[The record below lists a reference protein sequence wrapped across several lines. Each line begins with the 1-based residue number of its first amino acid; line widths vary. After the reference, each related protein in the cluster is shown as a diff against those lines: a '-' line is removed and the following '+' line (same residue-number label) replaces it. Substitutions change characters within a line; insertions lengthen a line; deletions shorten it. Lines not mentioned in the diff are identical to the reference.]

1 MRFNMQKLLPA
12 MLLLTGLRGIPL
24 CAEEA
29 APAEFSCTS
38 TNIVAVPSRP
48 TVSNATDTT
57 HCGVV
62 ELEYGLQRQWPGAG
76 ANRDDLTGGL
86 RMGLTRK
93 LDFHYASSTFLHLM
107 NGDGDRTGFGDT
119 FLSLKYRFL
128 EQGTHRPALGLYYS
142 TKVPTASVVEGLG
155 SGEFDHALSLLASK
169 DLHPVHFD
177 FNFTPFFA
185 GRPGRPGFDHNCGFA
200 LAAWAPLL
208 PRLNVAVEGYGAS
221 SLNVD
226 SPAFGS
232 TTLAFS
238 YALRPRVVLDTGLD
252 VGVTA
257 GAPRKRV
264 FAGVTYAAGNVYSLF
279 RKPR

>member
-1 MRFNMQKLLPA
+1 MRFNMRTLFPA

-29 APAEFSCTS
+29 PVELSCNS

-48 TVSNATDTT
+48 TVSNSTDTT

-62 ELEYGLQRQWPGAG
+62 ELEYGLERQWPGAG
-76 ANRDDLTGGL
+76 ANRDDLFGGL
-86 RMGLTRK
+86 RMGLTQK
-93 LDFHYASSTFLHLM
+93 LDFHYASAAFLHLM

-128 EQGTHRPALGLYYS
+128 EQSAHRPALGLYYT

-155 SGEFDHALSLLASK
+155 SGAFDHSLSLLVSK
-169 DLHPVHFD
+169 DVHPVHFD

-185 GRPGRPGFDHNCGFA
+185 GRPDRSGFDHNYAYA
-200 LAAWAPLL
+200 LSCVAPLWA
-208 PRLNVAVEGYGAS
+208 RLNITLEGYGAS
-221 SLNVD
+221 SLDPEV
-226 SPAFGS
+226 PAFGS
-232 TTLAFS
+232 TTLAFT
-238 YALRPRVVLDTGLD
+238 YALRPRMVLDTGLD

-264 FAGVTYAAGNVYSLF
+264 FVGITYAVANMYAWF
-279 RKPR
+279 RKPQ